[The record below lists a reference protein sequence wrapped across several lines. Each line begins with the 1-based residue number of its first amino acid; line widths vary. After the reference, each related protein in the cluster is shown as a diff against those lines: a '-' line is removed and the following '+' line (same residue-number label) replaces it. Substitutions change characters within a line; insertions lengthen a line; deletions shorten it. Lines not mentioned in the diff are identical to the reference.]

1 MQCIRVLPRHG
12 VQPAFWVLDLMARYQ
27 VNQKLSVNLN
37 IRNALDKSYFAGI
50 RDFGRVQYTWGA
62 PRSVTASR
70 GVVQSQASACR
81 WKYGFSR

>member
-1 MQCIRVLPRHG
+1 MKSAHFDGNENSSQCSASALCHCS

-37 IRNALDKSYFAGI
+37 IRNALDSSYFAGM

-62 PRSVTASR
+62 PRSVTASVR
-70 GVVQSQASACR
+70 
-81 WKYGFSR
+81 YDF